1 MEYER
6 KKSEKTL
13 DASLLTLM
21 ETIESASDDLAATIW
36 GPPRKVTLN
45 RELNKSL
52 GISIVGGK
60 LDISTKNPPD
70 TAAKTSFISGI
81 FIKHVLENSPAGLN
95 GTLHTGD
102 RILAVDGHDLSNATH
117 NRAVEVIRNSKTNV
131 EFLIQSLLINEDAN
145 DSSHNPELANLKEDE
160 IQPNKDEENEVVS
173 VVKIDKT
180 PKFPDNIFNYNL
192 LELEEKYSGLLEDS
206 ADDKEILIVRLER
219 SSKNES
225 LGLSLSG
232 NNDLNKTSVFVCDIY
247 PGSPA
252 FKSGQ
257 FKLGDQLLEI
267 NGKVIYGRAHSNVTP
282 IVRSINDLVVYMI
295 ILRSE
300 DSLIEM
306 YKQPKSSSS
315 DFRTTDDSLS
325 EATSPKTN
333 QPIKPSKDEVLVQTT
348 IQKPE
353 AKEAVKE
360 TVQRTDQKKVSFKNS
375 LVKTSSGSDTST
387 VINAPCTVVLRKNKT
402 GFGIAISEDR
412 QHRLIVRGL
421 NPNGVAQKDGR
432 IQIGDE
438 IVQVNLIDVKTMNYD
453 DIMGMLHSTQ
463 EPVEFTL
470 RRLDHLNRSADDSS
484 LASETSKLN
493 VLNKT
498 SPTSVKLSN
507 QQHMKKSTNCM
518 PCKPVNPPIA
528 NDNPRTDP
536 IRLCQETWIEI
547 ERGKQGLGLSIVGGF
562 DTQLQGIVI
571 HDIYQNGAA
580 MADKRLAIGDQIL
593 KVNDIDLLTATHDQ
607 ALNALRQTSNFV
619 RLLIYRG
626 FLHSD
631 YSDTEQEGSQVEN
644 RGYMK
649 KSSENVQHLNI
660 LNIELVKKFAKGLGF
675 SIIGSRHG
683 AGVFISHIVS

>member
-1 MEYER
+1 
-6 KKSEKTL
+6 
-13 DASLLTLM
+13 M
-21 ETIESASDDLAATIW
+21 ETIESAPDELVSTIW
-36 GPPRKVTLN
+36 GPPRKVILN
-45 RELNKSL
+45 REQNKSL

-60 LDISTKNPPD
+60 LDISTKNSSD
-70 TAAKTSFISGI
+70 TASKTATAGEKSSFISGI

-102 RILAVDGHDLSNATH
+102 RILAVDGHDLTNATH
-117 NRAVEVIRNSKTNV
+117 NKAVEIIRNSKENV
-131 EFLIQSLLINEDAN
+131 EFLIQSLLINEDAT
-145 DSSHNPELANLKEDE
+145 DSNQSPELSSLKEEEGKTADE
-160 IQPNKDEENEVVS
+160 GKDEVS

-180 PKFPDNIFNYNL
+180 PQFPDNVYNYSIPK
-192 LELEEKYSGLLEDS
+192 LEEKYSNLLNKSVDN
-206 ADDKEILIVRLER
+206 KEILIVRLER

-232 NNDLNKTSVFVCDIY
+232 NNDLNKASVFVCDIY

-252 FKSGQ
+252 FKIGQ

-295 ILRSE
+295 ILRSV
-300 DSLIEM
+300 DSLNEM

-315 DFRTTDDSLS
+315 DFRKTDEPFS
-325 EATSPKTN
+325 EATSPKRSQPTN
-333 QPIKPSKDEVLVQTT
+333 VNPLEEFSKTASQKSDEK
-348 IQKPE
+348 IE
-353 AKEAVKE
+353 I
-360 TVQRTDQKKVSFKNS
+360 TDQKLDNKKVSFK
-375 LVKTSSGSDTST
+375 SSESRTFSDSSDTG
-387 VINAPCTVVLRKNKT
+387 NATNQTFNVVLRKNKA

-412 QHRLIVRGL
+412 HHRLIVRGL
-421 NPNGVAQKDGR
+421 NPNGVAHRDGR

-438 IVQVNLIDVKTMNYD
+438 ILQVNSIDVKVMNYD
-453 DIMGMLHSTQ
+453 DIMGMLHTTQ
-463 EPVEFTL
+463 EPVEFKL
-470 RRLDHLNRSADDSS
+470 RRSSQITKNAEDSS
-484 LASETSKLN
+484 LATETAQLI
-493 VLNKT
+493 LTNKT
-498 SPTSVKLSN
+498 SFPNFKLSSEIN
-507 QQHMKKSTNCM
+507 TKKNLNCLAE
-518 PCKPVNPPIA
+518 KPPIL

-547 ERGKQGLGLSIVGGF
+547 ERGKQGLGLSIVGGY

-593 KVNDIDLLTATHDQ
+593 KVNDIDLMTATHDQ
-607 ALNALRQTSNFV
+607 ALNALRQTSNIV

-631 YSDTEQEGSQVEN
+631 HSDTDQEGIGKIGSK
-644 RGYMK
+644 GYFK
-649 KSSENVQHLNI
+649 KSSEDLQHLNV

-683 AGVFISHIVS
+683 TGVFISHIVSDLKNRAIF